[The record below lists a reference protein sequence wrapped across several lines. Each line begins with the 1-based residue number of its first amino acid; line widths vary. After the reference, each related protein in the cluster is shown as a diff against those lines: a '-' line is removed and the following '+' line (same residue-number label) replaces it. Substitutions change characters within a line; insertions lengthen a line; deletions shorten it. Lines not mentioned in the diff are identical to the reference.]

1 MGCKGSWV
9 RIPLA
14 RLRESR
20 GLSLGS
26 LALGIP
32 RPSEVSRSGYQ
43 GRVSARPASA
53 DSHSHSRLPR
63 SRRGDSGE
71 TLLLTLRSRADAR
84 WEPRAFTMCRESPL
98 LPPPPYES
106 KCAQRCSNA
115 RRAEV
120 TPPHGEGRRTLLQS
134 CGELS
139 RQQSL
144 GRSWQA
150 SLLSAKVPDLSLP
163 ALVRHPRRRT
173 RPRAVGRRRPPRER

>member
-43 GRVSARPASA
+43 GRVSARLASA

-71 TLLLTLRSRADAR
+71 TLLLTLR
-84 WEPRAFTMCRESPL
+84 FTNGCPVGAQSVYNVPGI
-98 LPPPPYES
+98 PSASAPTYES

-134 CGELS
+134 RGELS
-139 RQQSL
+139 RRQSL
-144 GRSWQA
+144 GRGWQA

-173 RPRAVGRRRPPRER
+173 RPRAVGRRRLPRER